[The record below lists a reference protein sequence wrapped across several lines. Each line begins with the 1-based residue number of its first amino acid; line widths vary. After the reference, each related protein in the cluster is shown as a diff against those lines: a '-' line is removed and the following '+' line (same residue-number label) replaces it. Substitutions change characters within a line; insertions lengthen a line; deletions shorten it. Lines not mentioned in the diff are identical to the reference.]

1 MLALDIIMALMMAA
15 TLLYGAYFL
24 AVALLGAFRPEKR
37 CPHQPPQKRIAAII
51 AARNESGVIAPL
63 IESILNQH
71 YPADLRDVFVV
82 PNNCTDDTEQVA
94 RRAGAR
100 ILNCTVPV
108 HAKGEAVSWAI
119 DELLKYPENY
129 DAFIIVDADNLLD
142 ADYFQMA
149 NDALCAGAKVGQ
161 GYRDSKNY
169 SDSWIAGC
177 SSQFYWCMSRF
188 YNRSRNALNM
198 SAALNGTGILL
209 SADYMRQV
217 GWHTSS
223 LTEDLEFTAQCALS
237 GVRIWWLG
245 DARAYDEQ
253 PNRFIDSYKQRRR
266 WSAGTVQCMRGYLG
280 RLVRQA
286 VRARSLQCLD
296 MAVLFTGPVVQLFSL
311 LPGIYFGLR
320 ALINL
325 IGQPFE
331 AWLPWLGGML
341 GGLVAGFA
349 VISLLSYLIFKF
361 EGKSARGQWR
371 TIFGLW
377 LFLMS
382 WIPAN
387 LVSLF
392 TKPPKWVQIR
402 HERALS
408 MSDVKRADQSA
419 PQPRRSTPAQSA
431 SKQPQGRDEPI

>member
-1 MLALDIIMALMMAA
+1 MMLALDIVMALMLAA
-15 TLLYGAYFL
+15 TLMYGAYFL
-24 AVALLGAFRPEKR
+24 AVALIGAFLPEKR
-37 CPHQPPQKRIAAII
+37 CPHRPPEKRIAAII

-63 IESILNQH
+63 IKSMLDQR
-71 YPADLRDVFVV
+71 YPAHLRDVFVV

-94 RRAGAR
+94 RAAGAR
-100 ILNCTVPV
+100 ILHCTVPV

-119 DELLKYPENY
+119 DELLAYPEHY

-142 ADYFQMA
+142 ADYFQIA

-161 GYRDSKNY
+161 GFRDSKNY

-188 YNRSRNALNM
+188 YNHSRNALNM

-266 WSAGTVQCMRGYLG
+266 WSAGTVQCMRGYFG

-286 VRARSLQCLD
+286 VRARSLQCFD
-296 MAVLFTGPVVQLFSL
+296 MAVLFTGPIVQLISL
-311 LPGIYFGLR
+311 LPGVYFTIR
-320 ALINL
+320 ALISL
-325 IGQPFE
+325 MGQPFE
-331 AWLPWLGGML
+331 AWLPWLIGAL
-341 GGLVAGFA
+341 GGLAAGYIA
-349 VISLLSYLIFKF
+349 ITLLSILILKL
-361 EGKSARGQWR
+361 EGKSLRGQWS
-371 TIFGLW
+371 TVFGLW
-377 LFLMS
+377 LFLLT

-392 TKPPKWVQIR
+392 TRPPKWVQIR
-402 HERALS
+402 HERALT
-408 MSDVKRADQSA
+408 MDELRRAEPPARTPGSEA
-419 PQPRRSTPAQSA
+419 RQPGAQST
-431 SKQPQGRDEPI
+431 QGRDEPV

>member
-1 MLALDIIMALMMAA
+1 MLALDIIMALMMALTIA
-15 TLLYGAYFL
+15 YGAYFL
-24 AVALLGAFRPEKR
+24 AIGLAGALKPEKR
-37 CPHQPPQKRIAAII
+37 CPPAPPQKRIAAII

-63 IESILNQH
+63 IESILNQR
-71 YPADLRDVFVV
+71 YPAQLRDVFVV
-82 PNNCTDDTEQVA
+82 PNNCTDDTERVA
-94 RRAGAR
+94 REAGAR

-119 DELLKYPENY
+119 DELLKYPEDY
-129 DAFIIVDADNLLD
+129 DAFIIVDADNLLNP
-142 ADYFQMA
+142 DYFQRA
-149 NDALCAGAKVGQ
+149 NDALCAGAQVGQ

-177 SSQFYWCMSRF
+177 SSQFYWVMSRF

-209 SADYMRQV
+209 SADYMRRV

-223 LTEDLEFTAQCALS
+223 LTEDLEFTAQCALD

-253 PNRFIDSYKQRRR
+253 PNRFIDSFKQRRR
-266 WSAGTVQCMRGYLG
+266 WSAGTVQCMRGYLAKLLS
-280 RLVRQA
+280 RA

-296 MAVLFTGPVVQLFSL
+296 MAILFTGPIVQLMSL
-311 LPGIYFGLR
+311 LPGLYFGIR
-320 ALINL
+320 TGVALL
-325 IGQPFE
+325 GRPPE
-331 AWLPWLGGML
+331 EWLMWLGCMA
-341 GGLVAGFA
+341 GGLLAGFA
-349 VISLLSYLIFKF
+349 AISLFSYMIFRF

-371 TIFGLW
+371 TVFGLW
-377 LFLMS
+377 LFLAS

-392 TKPPKWVQIR
+392 TRPPKWVQIR

-408 MSDVKRADQSA
+408 MDDIKRE
-419 PQPRRSTPAQSA
+419 PEPPRRRGAQSPA
-431 SKQPQGRDEPI
+431 AQERDESV

>member
-15 TLLYGAYFL
+15 TLLYGAYFPGSS
-24 AVALLGAFRPEKR
+24 AVGRVQTRKALS
-37 CPHQPPQKRIAAII
+37 PPAPAKRIAAII
-51 AARNESGVIAPL
+51 PPAMKAAS
-63 IESILNQH
+63 S
-71 YPADLRDVFVV
+71 PADREHTQSTLPRRS
-82 PNNCTDDTEQVA
+82 A
-94 RRAGAR
+94 RRVRSAQQLHRRHRTGRTRAGAR

-296 MAVLFTGPVVQLFSL
+296 MAVLFTGNGIPTIVLAEKRGGG
-311 LPGIYFGLR
+311 PG
-320 ALINL
+320 
-325 IGQPFE
+325 
-331 AWLPWLGGML
+331 
-341 GGLVAGFA
+341 
-349 VISLLSYLIFKF
+349 
-361 EGKSARGQWR
+361 
-371 TIFGLW
+371 
-377 LFLMS
+377 
-382 WIPAN
+382 AN
-387 LVSLF
+387 
-392 TKPPKWVQIR
+392 T
-402 HERALS
+402 
-408 MSDVKRADQSA
+408 A
-419 PQPRRSTPAQSA
+419 PIT
-431 SKQPQGRDEPI
+431 GTW